1 MVSRKIHLE
10 KQPAFLLLTAKLRE
24 KERQLQE
31 VMFCNRLLMYILG
44 QANDS
49 KIYTLP
55 TLFQMFLNDILWV
68 EVTHMNL
75 QVQESKPF

>member
-1 MVSRKIHLE
+1 
-10 KQPAFLLLTAKLRE
+10 
-24 KERQLQE
+24 
-31 VMFCNRLLMYILG
+31 MFCNRLLMYILG

-75 QVQESKPF
+75 QVQERKPF